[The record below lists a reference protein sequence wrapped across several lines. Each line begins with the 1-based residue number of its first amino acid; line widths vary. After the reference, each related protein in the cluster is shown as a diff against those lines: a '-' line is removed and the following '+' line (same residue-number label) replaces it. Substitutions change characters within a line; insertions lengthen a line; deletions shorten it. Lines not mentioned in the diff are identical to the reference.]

1 MRYRWI
7 EITERGDKFI
17 ARFAEKI
24 LHKCYFG
31 AKKNSSAR
39 KGNGKIKW
47 EEIHRRERAVLEL
60 RTSSKNAKPKGARTG
75 AKTHRAK
82 DNTLLGWTGGIRVA
96 GRRERGWRTAWR
108 RHGEH
113 GVVEVASAP
122 GRQHRVTTINTCT
135 RCCAG
140 AKDVEF
146 EKCYSARLSLNDMEG
161 NASPRG
167 CHVCA
172 SAPRLLRA
180 CTRLSDFVW
189 PAPKHGDRPAS
200 SLYSSVLRLSPLSPR
215 FSSGHC
221 RRPRAPSRHAR
232 HPIIWHSSFFKNGQI
247 ECSIV
252 GFLKSSKGIQKE
264 DWEGGDGGRVAEFLQ
279 YRARAFYEDVA
290 AR

>member
-1 MRYRWI
+1 MKMC
-7 EITERGDKFI
+7 DQ
-17 ARFAEKI
+17 
-24 LHKCYFG
+24 
-31 AKKNSSAR
+31 
-39 KGNGKIKW
+39 
-47 EEIHRRERAVLEL
+47 
-60 RTSSKNAKPKGARTG
+60 KGARTG

-82 DNTLLGWTGGIRVA
+82 DNTLLGWTQGIRVA

-200 SLYSSVLRLSPLSPR
+200 SLYSSVLRLSSLSPR
-215 FSSGHC
+215 FFGRDTVVVRHC
-221 RRPRAPSRHAR
+221 RPEHPRARTTTCPFGTRR
-232 HPIIWHSSFFKNGQI
+232 FQNSSFRSFPI
-247 ECSIV
+247 
-252 GFLKSSKGIQKE
+252 GFLKSSRDRKG
-264 DWEGGDGGRVAEFLQ
+264 GVAE
-279 YRARAFYEDVA
+279 
-290 AR
+290 